1 MCRQDGDL
9 NPARGVAYDVV
20 AQAQA
25 NARRVPL
32 FNDGQNSHYLERESS
47 RTSESR
53 RNHQINRMRF
63 RDKRQPVTVQREVRV
78 TNELGM
84 HARPAA
90 EFVSKASSF
99 RSEIWLIKNEAR
111 FSASSVIDVLRAN
124 LECGAAIRLEAY
136 GVDAAEAVVALEI
149 LLSKL
154 HD

>member
-1 MCRQDGDL
+1 
-9 NPARGVAYDVV
+9 
-20 AQAQA
+20 
-25 NARRVPL
+25 
-32 FNDGQNSHYLERESS
+32 
-47 RTSESR
+47 
-53 RNHQINRMRF
+53 MRF

-90 EFVSKASSF
+90 EFVRKASSF

-124 LECGAAIRLEAY
+124 LECGAAIRLEAH
-136 GVDAAEAVVALEI
+136 GVDAEEALVALEL